1 MRRLLA
7 LTLGFACVACGKPPS
22 EQECVQLLD
31 RYTDKVIDQARPST
45 KAAERLELQLEA
57 RKKAKLDPAFSE
69 CSARVD
75 RKQYECAMAAFTADQ
90 MERCLM

>member
-1 MRRLLA
+1 MRKFLPLLFA
-7 LTLGFACVACGKPPS
+7 LASVACGKPPT
-22 EQECVQLLD
+22 EEECVLLLD

-45 KAAERLELQLEA
+45 KSAERLELQIEA